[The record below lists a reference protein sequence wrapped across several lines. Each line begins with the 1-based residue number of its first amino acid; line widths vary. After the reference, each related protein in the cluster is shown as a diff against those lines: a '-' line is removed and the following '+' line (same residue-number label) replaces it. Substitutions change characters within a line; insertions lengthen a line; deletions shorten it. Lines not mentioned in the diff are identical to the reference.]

1 MKKLIKQQS
10 GRGWNREIMTK
21 IEKTVNLTLNV
32 GDAVLESVAFTEWTL
47 YGVGVA
53 QFLCRMY
60 PGI

>member
-32 GDAVLESVAFTEWTL
+32 GDAVLESVAFTE
-47 YGVGVA
+47 
-53 QFLCRMY
+53 
-60 PGI
+60 